1 MSCSG
6 PRQSR
11 DFTSPRMA
19 NRGISR
25 QDTQPPRNQK
35 DRAGHQG
42 PPELFRSGSP
52 PDCRSIGV
60 CRRRCFFRR
69 MGRSL
74 RHKLREGRRTVASA
88 FSSSQFRNPSA
99 SAAAYA
105 ASRIS
110 HWLSALRV
118 EQFGVTSEIADERYL
133 LTIVPSPTAARAR
146 VPCGPAPLP
155 YAY

>member
-1 MSCSG
+1 MSCSS

-11 DFTSPRMA
+11 DFTSPRIA

-35 DRAGHQG
+35 DPAVHQG

-60 CRRRCFFRR
+60 CRRRCFFPSD
-69 MGRSL
+69 GT
-74 RHKLREGRRTVASA
+74 KPFVV
-88 FSSSQFRNPSA
+88 SSEKADARWPRPSPRLSFGIPSA

-133 LTIVPSPTAARAR
+133 VDHRSFSY
-146 VPCGPAPLP
+146 CGAVAGSLC
-155 YAY
+155 

>member
-1 MSCSG
+1 LSFDW
-6 PRQSR
+6 RL
-11 DFTSPRMA
+11 SPA
-19 NRGISR
+19 L
-25 QDTQPPRNQK
+25 
-35 DRAGHQG
+35 
-42 PPELFRSGSP
+42 LFSVGWNEA
-52 PDCRSIGV
+52 I
-60 CRRRCFFRR
+60 RR
-69 MGRSL
+69 
-74 RHKLREGRRTVASA
+74 KLREGRRTVASA